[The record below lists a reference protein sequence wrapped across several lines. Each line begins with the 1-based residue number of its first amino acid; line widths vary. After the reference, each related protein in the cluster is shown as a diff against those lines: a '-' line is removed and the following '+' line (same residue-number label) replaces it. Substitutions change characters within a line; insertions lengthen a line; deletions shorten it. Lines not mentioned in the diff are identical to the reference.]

1 MNYSSA
7 GGTERLLTMES
18 HSFHFDLLHLHL
30 LLLKFLLL
38 TPQSS
43 FLQTRTE
50 IGVNLDD
57 LFEEQTDLLRR
68 AKQKNLQWDSHLYP
82 RELLT
87 GSRDMFQ
94 LHRP

>member
-1 MNYSSA
+1 MNYNSA

-43 FLQTRTE
+43 FLQARTE
-50 IGVNLDD
+50 MGVNPAD
-57 LFEEQTDLLRR
+57 LFKD
-68 AKQKNLQWDSHLYP
+68 
-82 RELLT
+82 
-87 GSRDMFQ
+87 
-94 LHRP
+94 